1 MSERQPFRV
10 DATATAAFE
19 AISDDALRIGLMGGN
34 RAVVIGGGTGAPMS
48 IRALLTL
55 GMKTSAVVAM
65 ADDGGSTGVLRKEA
79 NVTPPGDIRK
89 CIAAMAADPD
99 DPMTVAFKTR
109 FDFGQQHSLGN
120 LLLAAL
126 EDATGSFPEA
136 ILVCERI
143 LNCRGHVFPSTLDRV
158 KLFAETRD
166 GQHLEGQAVANH
178 SDCALKRV
186 SLRFNGAGMG
196 YEPALDHIR
205 RANLIVLG
213 PGSLY
218 TSIIPNLLVAG
229 VIDAIRESGATV
241 VYVCSLVDVQGETRG
256 MGALDYVRALYDHGM
271 EGLIDYVFVHTKEH
285 LQPGMSD
292 AAEPEPLGPNALKPV
307 RVTYEDAVAIQ
318 KSGPMVIARDFA
330 DEEHPS
336 WHNPRA
342 LRNALWEVFQR
353 CHSLR
358 M

>member
-1 MSERQPFRV
+1 MGERQPFRV
-10 DATATAAFE
+10 DASSTAAFE
-19 AISDDALRIGLMGGN
+19 AISDDALMFNLMSGN

-48 IRALLTL
+48 IRALLAL
-55 GMKTSAVVAM
+55 GVKTSAVVAM
-65 ADDGGSTGVLRKEA
+65 ADDGGSTGILREEA

-89 CIAAMAADPD
+89 CIVAMAADSD

-120 LLLAAL
+120 LLIAAL

-136 ILVCERI
+136 IQICERI

-178 SDCALKRV
+178 SNCALKRV
-186 SLRFNGAGMG
+186 SLRFNGAGLG

-205 RANLIVLG
+205 RADLIVLG

-256 MGALDYVRALYDHGM
+256 MSARDYVQALYDHGM

-285 LQPGMSD
+285 LQPGMPADSD
-292 AAEPEPLGPNALKPV
+292 SELLDANALKPV

-318 KSGPMVIARDFA
+318 KSGPVVIARDFA
-330 DEEHPS
+330 DEKRPY

-342 LRNALWEVFQR
+342 LRNALWEVYQR
-353 CHSLR
+353 CRSRR